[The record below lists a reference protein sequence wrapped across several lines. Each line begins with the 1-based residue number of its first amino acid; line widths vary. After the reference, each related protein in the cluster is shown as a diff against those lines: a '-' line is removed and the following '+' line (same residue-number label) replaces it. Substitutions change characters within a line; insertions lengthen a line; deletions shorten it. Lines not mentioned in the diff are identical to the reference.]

1 MLAMQVRGP
10 WPEDSHIRGGPRG
23 GSSSSA
29 SVKAATTTI
38 TPEERG
44 HSLVEQLRN
53 DENLIRCL
61 RVKRASML
69 CLAAAFDTGFALRNP
84 CYGASA
90 LSSSLNEL
98 CVVQSPENKT
108 SSRERVS
115 VEASDRTS
123 SEEKKEE
130 EPESTVKSI
139 LRTDNRSPR
148 RKPPI
153 PKSVRW
159 DRLKVDDHAIILGYN
174 PGGITQ
180 KGPSLAIGSEVLD
193 TQVTTVDEFEA
204 TRGPRRTPKQLR
216 KSPDDREQ
224 LLKRAGYKPEE
235 ITLAAELAQTIRWS
249 REKSAQDFSILPQPG
264 TTNQATHQKL
274 QASGNKTTSIGH
286 GKKAEEKSGKKKSVF
301 RRGMFYR

>member
-1 MLAMQVRGP
+1 MQVRGP
-10 WPEDSHIRGGPRG
+10 WPEDSRVPGGTRG

-29 SVKAATTTI
+29 SVKAAAIPI

-44 HSLVEQLRN
+44 RSLVERLRH
-53 DENLIRCL
+53 DENLLRCL

-84 CYGASA
+84 CYGTSA

-98 CVVQSPENKT
+98 CVVQSPENKPRN
-108 SSRERVS
+108 RERVS
-115 VEASDRTS
+115 VEEASETTS

-130 EPESTVKSI
+130 EPESNVKSI

-153 PKSVRW
+153 PKSVRL

-180 KGPSLAIGSEVLD
+180 KGPSIAIGSEILD

-204 TRGPRRTPKQLR
+204 TRGPRRTAKQLR

-235 ITLAAELAQTIRWS
+235 IALAAELAQTIRWS

-264 TTNQATHQKL
+264 TTNQTANQKHL

-286 GKKAEEKSGKKKSVF
+286 SKKAEEKSGKKKSVF